1 MILAIETK
9 NAMLR
14 GVANMLNVGTNATLS
29 IYVGETL
36 AVELAMQNPVE
47 FSVTGGVLTFKTPPE
62 ALAIASGVPTA
73 AKLRDSTGVLVAE
86 FDVGTELT
94 LDKDKIY
101 MGGYVGLNSLAIS
114 I

>member
-1 MILAIETK
+1 MILTPETK

-14 GVANMLNVGTNATLS
+14 GVASMLNVGTRATLS
-29 IYVGETL
+29 IYIGEVL
-36 AVELAMQNPVE
+36 AVEIAMQNPVE
-47 FSVTGGVLTFKTPPE
+47 FSVAGGILTFNTPPE

-73 AKLRDSTGVLVAE
+73 AKLRDSAGALVAE

-101 MGGYVGLNSLAIS
+101 MGGYVGLNSLVIS